1 MCSKVYSWHQ
11 LRIYSLEKQMKIG
24 EFANQLGVSTDTLRY
39 YEKHN
44 LLTPSSRTEAGYRDY
59 DKAALKQMKFIL
71 RAKNVGFSLLEIR
84 ELSLIHI

>member
-1 MCSKVYSWHQ
+1 
-11 LRIYSLEKQMKIG
+11 MKIG

-59 DKAALKQMKFIL
+59 GEATLKQMKFIL
-71 RAKNVGFSLLEIR
+71 RAKNVGFS
-84 ELSLIHI
+84 